1 MKSKFFVLLV
11 SLLFTFLSCKK
22 SANYEAVPMEA
33 PHASSAPTSRTIE
46 TLGGQEG
53 VLMDSDGSQN
63 TEESTPDQ
71 KKQYAENATKQDKN
85 TKIIKDGYLEL
96 EVKDIENV
104 KRTIDTILKKYNAY
118 YENDQYNNSEYQSN
132 YSLKIRIKASS
143 FDQMVYNVMDI
154 DGIVK
159 NKNINARDV
168 TDDYYD
174 TESRLNSSKKYLN
187 RYYDLLSKAKSI
199 KDIMDIEAK
208 IQQIQVEI
216 DSYEGRLKYMDDQVS
231 YSTLNLTLTE
241 NHEYYNQSTKNH
253 FGKKIINAFKAGTD
267 ILANIVLV
275 LITLW
280 PLLLIGVV
288 VWVFRKKLIS
298 RFFSGK
304 TK

>member
-1 MKSKFFVLLV
+1 MKLNFFVLLV

-22 SANYEAVPMEA
+22 SANYESASMEA
-33 PHASSAPTSRTIE
+33 PPASTAPASRSIE
-46 TLGGQEG
+46 ASGGQEG
-53 VLMDSDGSQN
+53 VLMDSDGSQE
-63 TEESTPDQ
+63 TEESTNDL
-71 KKQYAENATKQDKN
+71 KKQSHENAPKQDKS

-96 EVKDIENV
+96 EVKGIEKV
-104 KRTIDTILKKYNAY
+104 KREVDSILKKYNAY

-143 FDQMVYNVMDI
+143 FDQMVNNVMDI
-154 DGIVK
+154 EGIVK
-159 NKNINARDV
+159 SKNINARDV

-174 TESRLNSSKKYLN
+174 TEARLNSSKKYLT

-199 KDIMDIEAK
+199 KDIMEIEAK

-231 YSTLNLTLTE
+231 YSTLNLTLKE
-241 NHEYYNQSTKNH
+241 NHEFYNQSTKQH
-253 FGKKIINAFKAGTD
+253 FGKKIVNAFKAGTD

-280 PLLLIGVV
+280 PLLLIGILF
-288 VWVFRKKLIS
+288 WVFRKKIMS
-298 RFFSGK
+298 RFYTGK

>member
-1 MKSKFFVLLV
+1 MKLNFFALLV

-22 SANYEAVPMEA
+22 SADYGFTSMEA
-33 PHASSAPTSRTIE
+33 PPASSAPTSRSIE
-46 TLGGQEG
+46 TSGGQEG
-53 VLMDSDGSQN
+53 VLMDSDGSQK

-71 KKQYAENATKQDKN
+71 KKQYADNAPKQDKG

-96 EVKDIENV
+96 EVKGIENV
-104 KRTIDTILKKYNAY
+104 KRSIDTILKKYNAY
-118 YENDQYNNSEYQSN
+118 YENDQYTNSEYQSN

-143 FDQMVYNVMDI
+143 FDQMINNVMDI
-154 DGIVK
+154 DGVVK

-199 KDIMDIEAK
+199 KDIMDIEEK
-208 IQQIQVEI
+208 IQKIQIEI

-241 NHEYYNQSTKNH
+241 NHEFYNQSTKQH
-253 FGKKIINAFKAGTD
+253 FGKKILNAFKAGGD
-267 ILANIVLV
+267 ILANIILV

-280 PLLLIGVV
+280 PLILIVV
-288 VWVFRKKLIS
+288 LVWMFRKRIFD
-298 RFFSGK
+298 RFRK
-304 TK
+304 